1 VSEDSSESLTL
12 RVAKAIPSDVGH
24 GRARVPFDNELN
36 LKPGDIV
43 EIAGEQSTAAIVWR
57 CRPEDANL
65 GVIRIDG
72 IIRKNAGVSLGDR
85 VTITK
90 VETQPCER
98 LVLSPVMAKQQKVR
112 FGPGIEGFARRG
124 LNKRPVVAGDRIFIP
139 GMTLFAEA
147 LPFAIV
153 STNPKGIVQVLPDT
167 EIIIKEDAV
176 DEEETGQIQ
185 TISYEDI
192 GGIGEQ
198 LQKVREMIELPL
210 KHPILFRRL
219 GIDPPRGVLLHG
231 PPGTGKTLIAKA
243 VASETKAHFTS
254 INGPEIISKYY
265 GESEKQLREIF
276 DEAAANAPAIIFI
289 DELDSIAPKRED
301 VTGEVERRVV
311 AQLLT
316 LLDGME
322 GRDNVVVIGAT
333 NRRDAID
340 PALRRP
346 GRFDRE
352 LEIGVPDKNGREE
365 IINIH
370 TRGMPISDD
379 FDIDWLLDN
388 SYGFVG
394 ADISALV
401 RESAMKALR
410 RYLPEIDLDEEHIPP
425 EVLEK
430 MEVTMSDFRQA
441 IKEIEPSALR
451 EIYLEV
457 PEVSWDEVGGLE
469 EVKERLKESIEWP
482 LTKPELF
489 EHFGINPPRG
499 ILLFGAPGTGK
510 TLIAHGSEFLKE
522 EFLPKILTNEVEFA
536 VGYSEPEAGSD
547 AAAMKLKAT
556 ETEGGWILNGQKTWT
571 TSAHFAEWYW
581 VGARTDPDA
590 PKHFGITLF
599 LVPMDHPGITVQGIW
614 TMGDE
619 RTNDVFFD
627 DVFVPE
633 EYVVGQ
639 LNHGFQ
645 YISQALDLERFT
657 MFTFSPVKQRLD
669 LLLDHVRTTTR
680 DGQPLREDPR
690 VRSRIARLATTAA
703 VAHGMGLRVVD
714 ASMKAEAGGGAPP
727 TIEASEYK
735 LFTTEFSKVL
745 ADASM
750 DLGGPGT
757 QLRVGTVEAPMVGR
771 AESTYRY
778 TVLDTI
784 GGGTSEVQ
792 KNIISRRGLG
802 LPKNF

>member
-1 VSEDSSESLTL
+1 MTDDNSDSLTL

-24 GRARVPFDNELN
+24 GRARVPFDNDLN
-36 LKPGDIV
+36 LKPGDIIEV
-43 EIAGEQSTAAIVWR
+43 SGERKTAAIVWR

-65 GVIRIDG
+65 GVIRVDG

-85 VTITK
+85 VDIKK
-90 VETQPCER
+90 VETQPCQR

-153 STNPKGIVQVLPDT
+153 STKPKGIVQVLPDT
-167 EIIIKEDAV
+167 DIVIKEDAV
-176 DEEETGQIQ
+176 DEEEQGEVQ

-192 GGIGEQ
+192 GGLGDQ

-243 VASETKAHFTS
+243 VASETNAHFTS

-276 DEAAANAPAIIFI
+276 EEAAANTPAIIFI

-301 VTGEVERRVV
+301 VSGEVERRVV

-316 LLDGME
+316 LLDGMQ

-333 NRRDAID
+333 NRQDAID

-352 LEIGVPDKNGREE
+352 IEIGVPDKNGRAE
-365 IINIH
+365 IIGIH

-379 FDIDWLLDN
+379 FDVEWLLDN
-388 SYGFVG
+388 TNGFVG

-410 RYLPEIDLDEEHIPP
+410 RYLPEIDLDEEQIPP

-430 MEVTMSDFRQA
+430 MAVIMADFRMA
-441 IKEIEPSALR
+441 IKEVEPSALR

-457 PEVSWDEVGGLE
+457 PEVSWDEVGGLQE
-469 EVKERLKESIEWP
+469 IKDRLKESIEWP

-499 ILLFGAPGTGK
+499 IVLFGAPGTGK
-510 TLIAHGSEFLKE
+510 TLLAKAIASEAKANFITIKGPELISKWVGESEKAVREVFKKAKQSSPSIIFLDEFESIAGIRRSSSGEGSDVINRVVNQLLSSMDGVEGME
-522 EFLPKILTNEVEFA
+522 GVIVVAATNRPEMIDPALLRSGRFERVMH
-536 VGYSEPEAGSD
+536 VPPPDPEA
-547 AAAMKLKAT
+547 LKAILEIHT
-556 ETEGGWILNGQKTWT
+556 EKMPLGKFSLDEIASKLENYTGADIEAVCREAGLIAMRADRKTV
-571 TSAHFAEWYW
+571 SK
-581 VGARTDPDA
+581 
-590 PKHFGITLF
+590 KHFEEA
-599 LVPMDHPGITVQGIW
+599 VERVRPTV
-614 TMGDE
+614 TDE
-619 RTNDVFFD
+619 MMLYYNRM
-627 DVFVPE
+627 E
-633 EYVVGQ
+633 
-639 LNHGFQ
+639 
-645 YISQALDLERFT
+645 
-657 MFTFSPVKQRLD
+657 D
-669 LLLDHVRTTTR
+669 LLTSGLQSVR
-680 DGQPLREDPR
+680 
-690 VRSRIARLATTAA
+690 RLPDS
-703 VAHGMGLRVVD
+703 L
-714 ASMKAEAGGGAPP
+714 AG
-727 TIEASEYK
+727 IES
-735 LFTTEFSKVL
+735 V
-745 ADASM
+745 
-750 DLGGPGT
+750 
-757 QLRVGTVEAPMVGR
+757 
-771 AESTYRY
+771 
-778 TVLDTI
+778 
-784 GGGTSEVQ
+784 
-792 KNIISRRGLG
+792 
-802 LPKNF
+802 

>member
-1 VSEDSSESLTL
+1 MVAEDSSDSLTL

-24 GRARVPFDNELN
+24 GRARVPFDNDLN
-36 LKPGDIV
+36 LKPGDII
-43 EIAGEQSTAAIVWR
+43 EIEGERKTAAIVWR

-65 GVIRIDG
+65 GVIRVDG

-85 VTITK
+85 AGIRK
-90 VETQPCER
+90 VEVQPCQK

-153 STNPKGIVQVLPDT
+153 QTNPKGIVQVLPDS

-176 DEEETGQIQ
+176 DQKEQDLVQ

-192 GGIGEQ
+192 GGIGDQ

-316 LLDGME
+316 LLDGMG

-340 PALRRP
+340 QALRRP

-352 LEIGVPDKNGREE
+352 LEIGVPDKIGRGE
-365 IINIH
+365 ILEIH
-370 TRGMPISDD
+370 TRDMPISDD
-379 FDIDWLLDN
+379 YDSEWLLEN
-388 SYGFVG
+388 TYGFVG

-410 RYLPEIDLDEEHIPP
+410 RYLPEIDLDEEQISP
-425 EVLEK
+425 EVIEK
-430 MEVTMSDFRQA
+430 MEVRMSDFKEA
-441 IKEIEPSALR
+441 VKEIEPSALR
-451 EIYLEV
+451 EIYIEV
-457 PEVSWDEVGGLE
+457 PEVTWDEVGGLE
-469 EVKERLKESIEWP
+469 DIKERLKESIEWP
-482 LTKPELF
+482 LTMPEKF
-489 EHFGINPPRG
+489 DHFGIKPPRG
-499 ILLFGAPGTGK
+499 IMLFGAPGTGK
-510 TLIAHGSEFLKE
+510 TLIAKAIANEAKANFITIKGPELISKWVGESEKAVREVFKKAKQSSPSIVFLD
-522 EFLPKILTNEVEFA
+522 EFESIAGMRRSNS
-536 VGYSEPEAGSD
+536 GDGSD
-547 AAAMKLKAT
+547 VMNRVVNQLLSSMDGVEGMEGVIVVAATNRPEMIDPALLRSGRFERVLHIPPPDRDSLKA
-556 ETEGGWILNGQKTWT
+556 ILSIHSKDMPLGRFKLEDLASKMDNYTGADIEAVCREAALIAMRDEKKTV
-571 TSAHFAEWYW
+571 SK
-581 VGARTDPDA
+581 
-590 PKHFGITLF
+590 KHFVQAIDRVRPTVNEDMMQYYGRMESMLTSGLESVRRSSGG
-599 LVPMDHPGITVQGIW
+599 LPGI
-614 TMGDE
+614 
-619 RTNDVFFD
+619 
-627 DVFVPE
+627 
-633 EYVVGQ
+633 
-639 LNHGFQ
+639 
-645 YISQALDLERFT
+645 
-657 MFTFSPVKQRLD
+657 
-669 LLLDHVRTTTR
+669 
-680 DGQPLREDPR
+680 
-690 VRSRIARLATTAA
+690 
-703 VAHGMGLRVVD
+703 
-714 ASMKAEAGGGAPP
+714 
-727 TIEASEYK
+727 
-735 LFTTEFSKVL
+735 
-745 ADASM
+745 
-750 DLGGPGT
+750 
-757 QLRVGTVEAPMVGR
+757 
-771 AESTYRY
+771 ES
-778 TVLDTI
+778 I
-784 GGGTSEVQ
+784 
-792 KNIISRRGLG
+792 
-802 LPKNF
+802 

>member
-1 VSEDSSESLTL
+1 MSEDSSEFLTL

-176 DEEETGQIQ
+176 DEEEAGQIQ

-192 GGIGEQ
+192 GGVGEA
-198 LQKVREMIELPL
+198 LVRIREMIELPL

-379 FDIDWLLDN
+379 FDIGWLLDN

-510 TLIAHGSEFLKE
+510 TLIAKAIANEAKANFITIKGPELISKWVGQSEKAIREVFKKAKQSSPSIVFLD
-522 EFLPKILTNEVEFA
+522 EFESIAGTRRTA
-536 VGYSEPEAGSD
+536 SGDGSD
-547 AAAMKLKAT
+547 VMNRVVNQLLSSMDGVEGMEGVIVVAATNRPEMIDPALLRSGRFERVLHIPPPDTAAMKEILKIHTADMPL
-556 ETEGGWILNGQKTWT
+556 GRFKLNDLASSLKNYTGADIEAICREAALIAMRAERKTV
-571 TSAHFAEWYW
+571 SK
-581 VGARTDPDA
+581 
-590 PKHFGITLF
+590 KHF
-599 LVPMDHPGITVQGIW
+599 
-614 TMGDE
+614 E
-619 RTNDVFFD
+619 
-627 DVFVPE
+627 
-633 EYVVGQ
+633 
-639 LNHGFQ
+639 
-645 YISQALDLERFT
+645 QAIE
-657 MFTFSPVKQRLD
+657 
-669 LLLDHVRTTTR
+669 
-680 DGQPLREDPR
+680 R
-690 VRSRIARLATTAA
+690 VRPTVTDEMMQYYGRMEAMLTS
-703 VAHGMGLRVVD
+703 GLESVRRRPD
-714 ASMKAEAGGGAPP
+714 GLSG
-727 TIEASEYK
+727 IESA
-735 LFTTEFSKVL
+735 
-745 ADASM
+745 
-750 DLGGPGT
+750 
-757 QLRVGTVEAPMVGR
+757 
-771 AESTYRY
+771 
-778 TVLDTI
+778 
-784 GGGTSEVQ
+784 
-792 KNIISRRGLG
+792 
-802 LPKNF
+802 

>member
-1 VSEDSSESLTL
+1 MTDNNSDSLTL

-24 GRARVPFDNELN
+24 GRARVPFDNDLN
-36 LKPGDIV
+36 LKPGDIIEV
-43 EIAGEQSTAAIVWR
+43 SGERKTAAIVWR

-65 GVIRIDG
+65 GVIRVDG

-85 VTITK
+85 VDIKK
-90 VETQPCER
+90 VETQPCQR

-153 STNPKGIVQVLPDT
+153 STKPKGIVQVLPDT
-167 EIIIKEDAV
+167 DIVIKEDAV
-176 DEEETGQIQ
+176 DEEEQGDVQ

-192 GGIGEQ
+192 GGLGDQ

-243 VASETKAHFTS
+243 VASETNAHFTS

-276 DEAAANAPAIIFI
+276 EEAASNAPAIIFI

-301 VTGEVERRVV
+301 VSGEVERRVV

-316 LLDGME
+316 LLDGMQ

-333 NRRDAID
+333 NRQDAID

-352 LEIGVPDKNGREE
+352 IEIGVPDKNGRSE
-365 IINIH
+365 IIGIH

-379 FDIDWLLDN
+379 FDVEWLLDN
-388 SYGFVG
+388 TNGFVG

-410 RYLPEIDLDEEHIPP
+410 RYLPEIDLDEEQIPP

-430 MEVTMSDFRQA
+430 MAVIMADFRLA

-457 PEVSWDEVGGLE
+457 PEVSWEEVGGLQE
-469 EVKERLKESIEWP
+469 IKDRLKESIEWP

-499 ILLFGAPGTGK
+499 IVLFGAPGTGK
-510 TLIAHGSEFLKE
+510 TLLAKAIANEAKANFITIKGPELISKWVGESEKAVREVFKKAKQSSPSIIFLDEFESIAGIRRSSSGEGSDVINRVVNQLLSSMDGVEGME
-522 EFLPKILTNEVEFA
+522 GVIVVAATNRPEMIDPALLRSGRFERVMH
-536 VGYSEPEAGSD
+536 VPPPDPEALKSILSIHTENMPLGKFSLD
-547 AAAMKLKAT
+547 EIASKLENYTGADIEAVCREAGLIAMRANK
-556 ETEGGWILNGQKTWT
+556 KTV
-571 TSAHFAEWYW
+571 S
-581 VGARTDPDA
+581 R
-590 PKHFGITLF
+590 KHFEEA
-599 LVPMDHPGITVQGIW
+599 VERVRPTV
-614 TMGDE
+614 TDE
-619 RTNDVFFD
+619 MMLYYNRM
-627 DVFVPE
+627 E
-633 EYVVGQ
+633 
-639 LNHGFQ
+639 
-645 YISQALDLERFT
+645 
-657 MFTFSPVKQRLD
+657 D
-669 LLLDHVRTTTR
+669 LLTSGLQSVR
-680 DGQPLREDPR
+680 
-690 VRSRIARLATTAA
+690 RLPDS
-703 VAHGMGLRVVD
+703 L
-714 ASMKAEAGGGAPP
+714 AG
-727 TIEASEYK
+727 IES
-735 LFTTEFSKVL
+735 V
-745 ADASM
+745 
-750 DLGGPGT
+750 
-757 QLRVGTVEAPMVGR
+757 
-771 AESTYRY
+771 
-778 TVLDTI
+778 
-784 GGGTSEVQ
+784 
-792 KNIISRRGLG
+792 
-802 LPKNF
+802 

>member
-1 VSEDSSESLTL
+1 MTNENSESLTL

-24 GRARVPFDNELN
+24 GRARVPFDNDLN
-36 LKPGDIV
+36 LKPGDIIEV
-43 EIAGEQSTAAIVWR
+43 SGERKTAAIVWR

-65 GVIRIDG
+65 GVIRVDG

-85 VTITK
+85 VDIKK
-90 VETQPCER
+90 VETQPCQR

-153 STNPKGIVQVLPDT
+153 STKPKGIVQVLPDT
-167 EIIIKEDAV
+167 DIVIKEDAV
-176 DEEETGQIQ
+176 DEEDQGDVQ

-192 GGIGEQ
+192 GGLGDQ

-243 VASETKAHFTS
+243 VASETNAHFTS

-276 DEAAANAPAIIFI
+276 EDAASNAPAIIFI

-301 VTGEVERRVV
+301 VSGEVERRVV

-316 LLDGME
+316 LLDGMQ

-333 NRRDAID
+333 NRQDAID

-352 LEIGVPDKNGREE
+352 IEIGVPDKNGRAE
-365 IINIH
+365 IIEIH

-379 FDIDWLLDN
+379 FDVDWLLDN
-388 SYGFVG
+388 THGFVG

-410 RYLPEIDLDEEHIPP
+410 RYLPEIDLDEEQIPP

-430 MEVTMSDFRQA
+430 MAVIMADFRMA
-441 IKEIEPSALR
+441 IKEVEPSALR

-457 PEVSWDEVGGLE
+457 PEVSWDEVGGLQDI
-469 EVKERLKESIEWP
+469 KDRLKESIEWP

-489 EHFGINPPRG
+489 DHFGINPPRG
-499 ILLFGAPGTGK
+499 IVLFGAPGKGK
-510 TLIAHGSEFLKE
+510 TLLAKAIANEAKANFITIKGPELISKWVGESEKAVREVFKKAKQSSPSIIFLDEFESIAGVRRSSSGEGSDVINRVVNQLLSSMDGVEGME
-522 EFLPKILTNEVEFA
+522 GVIVVAATNRPEMIDPALLRSGRFERVMH
-536 VGYSEPEAGSD
+536 VPPPDPEALKSILEIHTENMPLGKFSLD
-547 AAAMKLKAT
+547 EIASKLENYTGADIEAVCREAGLIAMRADK
-556 ETEGGWILNGQKTWT
+556 KTVT
-571 TSAHFAEWYW
+571 
-581 VGARTDPDA
+581 R
-590 PKHFGITLF
+590 KHFEEA
-599 LVPMDHPGITVQGIW
+599 VERVRPTV
-614 TMGDE
+614 TDE
-619 RTNDVFFD
+619 MMLYYNRM
-627 DVFVPE
+627 E
-633 EYVVGQ
+633 
-639 LNHGFQ
+639 
-645 YISQALDLERFT
+645 
-657 MFTFSPVKQRLD
+657 D
-669 LLLDHVRTTTR
+669 LLTSGLQSVR
-680 DGQPLREDPR
+680 
-690 VRSRIARLATTAA
+690 RLPDS
-703 VAHGMGLRVVD
+703 L
-714 ASMKAEAGGGAPP
+714 AG
-727 TIEASEYK
+727 IES
-735 LFTTEFSKVL
+735 V
-745 ADASM
+745 
-750 DLGGPGT
+750 
-757 QLRVGTVEAPMVGR
+757 
-771 AESTYRY
+771 
-778 TVLDTI
+778 
-784 GGGTSEVQ
+784 
-792 KNIISRRGLG
+792 
-802 LPKNF
+802 

>member
-1 VSEDSSESLTL
+1 MSEDSSEFLTL

-176 DEEETGQIQ
+176 DEEEAGQIQ

-192 GGIGEQ
+192 GGVGEA
-198 LQKVREMIELPL
+198 LVRIREMIELPL

-379 FDIDWLLDN
+379 FDIGWLLDN

-510 TLIAHGSEFLKE
+510 TLIAKAIANEAKANFITIKGPELISKWVGQSEKAIREVFKKAKQSSPSIVFLD
-522 EFLPKILTNEVEFA
+522 EFESIAGTRRTA
-536 VGYSEPEAGSD
+536 SGDGSD
-547 AAAMKLKAT
+547 VMNRVVNQLLSSMDGVEGMEGVIVVAATNRPEMIDPALLRSGRFERVLHIPPPDTAAMKEILKIHTADMPLGRFKINDLASSLQNYT
-556 ETEGGWILNGQKTWT
+556 GADIEAICREAALIAMRAERKTV
-571 TSAHFAEWYW
+571 SK
-581 VGARTDPDA
+581 
-590 PKHFGITLF
+590 KHF
-599 LVPMDHPGITVQGIW
+599 
-614 TMGDE
+614 E
-619 RTNDVFFD
+619 
-627 DVFVPE
+627 
-633 EYVVGQ
+633 
-639 LNHGFQ
+639 
-645 YISQALDLERFT
+645 QAIE
-657 MFTFSPVKQRLD
+657 
-669 LLLDHVRTTTR
+669 
-680 DGQPLREDPR
+680 R
-690 VRSRIARLATTAA
+690 VRPTVTDEMMQYYGRMEAMLTS
-703 VAHGMGLRVVD
+703 GLESVRRRSD
-714 ASMKAEAGGGAPP
+714 GLSG
-727 TIEASEYK
+727 IES
-735 LFTTEFSKVL
+735 V
-745 ADASM
+745 
-750 DLGGPGT
+750 
-757 QLRVGTVEAPMVGR
+757 
-771 AESTYRY
+771 
-778 TVLDTI
+778 
-784 GGGTSEVQ
+784 
-792 KNIISRRGLG
+792 
-802 LPKNF
+802 

>member
-1 VSEDSSESLTL
+1 MAEDSSESLTL

-24 GRARVPFDNELN
+24 GRARVPFDNDLN
-36 LKPGDIV
+36 LKPGDII
-43 EIAGEQSTAAIVWR
+43 EIEGERKTAAIVWR

-65 GVIRIDG
+65 GVIRVDG

-85 VTITK
+85 AEIRK
-90 VETQPCER
+90 VEVQPCLK

-153 STNPKGIVQVLPDT
+153 QTNPKGIVQVLPDS

-176 DEEETGQIQ
+176 DQEEQDLVH

-192 GGIGEQ
+192 GGIGDQ

-316 LLDGME
+316 LLDGMG

-340 PALRRP
+340 QALRRP

-352 LEIGVPDKNGREE
+352 LEIGVPDKIGRGE
-365 IINIH
+365 ILEIH
-370 TRGMPISDD
+370 TRDMPISDD
-379 FDIDWLLDN
+379 YDSDWLLEN
-388 SYGFVG
+388 TYGFVG

-410 RYLPEIDLDEEHIPP
+410 RYLPEIDLDEEQISP
-425 EVLEK
+425 EVIEK
-430 MEVTMSDFRQA
+430 MEVRMSDFKEA
-441 IKEIEPSALR
+441 VKEIEPSALR
-451 EIYLEV
+451 EIYIEV
-457 PEVSWDEVGGLE
+457 PEVTWDEVGGLE
-469 EVKERLKESIEWP
+469 DVKERLKESIEWP
-482 LTKPELF
+482 LTMPERF

-499 ILLFGAPGTGK
+499 IMLFGAPGTGK
-510 TLIAHGSEFLKE
+510 TLIAKAIANEAKANFITIKGPELISKWVGESEKAVREVFKKAKQSSPSIVFLD
-522 EFLPKILTNEVEFA
+522 EFESIAGMRRSNS
-536 VGYSEPEAGSD
+536 GDGSD
-547 AAAMKLKAT
+547 VMNRVVNQLLSSMDGVEGMEGVIVVAATNRPEMIDPALLRSGRFERVLHIPPPDRDSLKA
-556 ETEGGWILNGQKTWT
+556 ILRIHVKDMPLGRFKLEDLANKMDNYTGADIEAVCREAALIAMRNEKKTV
-571 TSAHFAEWYW
+571 SK
-581 VGARTDPDA
+581 
-590 PKHFGITLF
+590 KHFEQAIDRVRPTVNEDMMQYYGRMESMLTSGLESVRRSSGG
-599 LVPMDHPGITVQGIW
+599 LPGI
-614 TMGDE
+614 
-619 RTNDVFFD
+619 
-627 DVFVPE
+627 
-633 EYVVGQ
+633 
-639 LNHGFQ
+639 
-645 YISQALDLERFT
+645 
-657 MFTFSPVKQRLD
+657 
-669 LLLDHVRTTTR
+669 
-680 DGQPLREDPR
+680 
-690 VRSRIARLATTAA
+690 
-703 VAHGMGLRVVD
+703 
-714 ASMKAEAGGGAPP
+714 
-727 TIEASEYK
+727 
-735 LFTTEFSKVL
+735 
-745 ADASM
+745 
-750 DLGGPGT
+750 
-757 QLRVGTVEAPMVGR
+757 
-771 AESTYRY
+771 ES
-778 TVLDTI
+778 I
-784 GGGTSEVQ
+784 
-792 KNIISRRGLG
+792 
-802 LPKNF
+802 

>member
-1 VSEDSSESLTL
+1 MTNENSESLTL

-24 GRARVPFDNELN
+24 GRARVPFDNDLN
-36 LKPGDIV
+36 LKPGDIIEV
-43 EIAGEQSTAAIVWR
+43 SGERKTAAIVWR

-65 GVIRIDG
+65 GVIRVDG

-85 VTITK
+85 VDIKK
-90 VETQPCER
+90 VETQPCQR

-153 STNPKGIVQVLPDT
+153 STKPKGIVQVLPDT
-167 EIIIKEDAV
+167 DIVIKEDAV
-176 DEEETGQIQ
+176 DEEDQGDVQ

-192 GGIGEQ
+192 GGLGDQ

-243 VASETKAHFTS
+243 VASETNAHFTS

-276 DEAAANAPAIIFI
+276 EDAASNAPAIIFI

-301 VTGEVERRVV
+301 VSGEVERRVV

-316 LLDGME
+316 LLDGMQ

-333 NRRDAID
+333 NRQDAID

-352 LEIGVPDKNGREE
+352 IEIGVPDKNGRAE
-365 IINIH
+365 IIEIH

-379 FDIDWLLDN
+379 FDVDWLLDN
-388 SYGFVG
+388 THGFVG

-410 RYLPEIDLDEEHIPP
+410 RYLPEIDLDEEQIPP

-430 MEVTMSDFRQA
+430 MAVIMADFRMA
-441 IKEIEPSALR
+441 IKEVEPSALR

-457 PEVSWDEVGGLE
+457 PEVSWDEVGGLQDI
-469 EVKERLKESIEWP
+469 KDRLKESIEWP

-489 EHFGINPPRG
+489 DHFGINPPRG
-499 ILLFGAPGTGK
+499 IVLFGAPGTGK
-510 TLIAHGSEFLKE
+510 TLLAKAIASEAKANFITIKGPELISKWVGESEKAVREVFKKAKQSSPSIIFLDEFESIAGVRRSSSGEGSDVINRVVNQLLSSMDGVEGME
-522 EFLPKILTNEVEFA
+522 GVIVVAATNRPEMIDPALLRSGRFERVMH
-536 VGYSEPEAGSD
+536 VPPPDPEALKSILEIHTENMPLGKFSLD
-547 AAAMKLKAT
+547 EIASKLENYTGADIEAVCREAGLIAMRADK
-556 ETEGGWILNGQKTWT
+556 KTVT
-571 TSAHFAEWYW
+571 
-581 VGARTDPDA
+581 R
-590 PKHFGITLF
+590 KHFEEA
-599 LVPMDHPGITVQGIW
+599 VERVRPTV
-614 TMGDE
+614 TDE
-619 RTNDVFFD
+619 MMLYYNRM
-627 DVFVPE
+627 E
-633 EYVVGQ
+633 
-639 LNHGFQ
+639 
-645 YISQALDLERFT
+645 
-657 MFTFSPVKQRLD
+657 D
-669 LLLDHVRTTTR
+669 LLTSGLQSVR
-680 DGQPLREDPR
+680 
-690 VRSRIARLATTAA
+690 RLPDS
-703 VAHGMGLRVVD
+703 L
-714 ASMKAEAGGGAPP
+714 AG
-727 TIEASEYK
+727 IES
-735 LFTTEFSKVL
+735 V
-745 ADASM
+745 
-750 DLGGPGT
+750 
-757 QLRVGTVEAPMVGR
+757 
-771 AESTYRY
+771 
-778 TVLDTI
+778 
-784 GGGTSEVQ
+784 
-792 KNIISRRGLG
+792 
-802 LPKNF
+802 

>member
-1 VSEDSSESLTL
+1 VSDEVNESLTL

-43 EIAGEQSTAAIVWR
+43 EIAGEQKTAAIVWR

-85 VTITK
+85 VTISK
-90 VETQPCER
+90 VETQPCQR

-153 STNPKGIVQVLPDT
+153 STSPKGIVQVLPDT
-167 EIIIKEDAV
+167 EIVIKEEAV
-176 DEEETGQIQ
+176 DEEESGQVQ

-243 VASETKAHFTS
+243 VASETNAHFTS

-276 DEAAANAPAIIFI
+276 DEAAANTPAIIFI

-301 VTGEVERRVV
+301 VSGEVERRVV

-316 LLDGME
+316 LLDGMQ

-352 LEIGVPDKNGREE
+352 LEIGVPDKNGRKE
-365 IINIH
+365 IIDIH

-410 RYLPEIDLDEEHIPP
+410 RYLPEIDLDEEQIPP

-430 MEVTMSDFRQA
+430 MEVRMSDFRQA

-457 PEVSWDEVGGLE
+457 PEVSWDQVGGLD

-482 LTKPELF
+482 LTKPDVF
-489 EHFGINPPRG
+489 DHFGINPPRG
-499 ILLFGAPGTGK
+499 IVLFGAPGTGK
-510 TLIAHGSEFLKE
+510 TLIAKAIANEAKANFITIKGPELISKWVGESEKAVREVFKKAKQSSPSIVFLD
-522 EFLPKILTNEVEFA
+522 EFESIAGMRRATD
-536 VGYSEPEAGSD
+536 GAGSD
-547 AAAMKLKAT
+547 VMNRVVNQLLSSMDGVESMEGVIVVAATNRPEMIDPALLRSGRF
-556 ETEGGWILNGQKTWT
+556 ERVLHIPP
-571 TSAHFAEWYW
+571 
-581 VGARTDPDA
+581 PDA
-590 PKHFGITLF
+590 KSIHEILKIHTDKMPLGKFKLSDLESKLPNYTGADIEAVCREAALIAMRANRKTVSKKHF
-599 LVPMDHPGITVQGIW
+599 
-614 TMGDE
+614 E
-619 RTNDVFFD
+619 
-627 DVFVPE
+627 
-633 EYVVGQ
+633 
-639 LNHGFQ
+639 
-645 YISQALDLERFT
+645 QAIE
-657 MFTFSPVKQRLD
+657 
-669 LLLDHVRTTTR
+669 
-680 DGQPLREDPR
+680 R
-690 VRSRIARLATTAA
+690 VRPTVTDEMMQYYDRMESML
-703 VAHGMGLRVVD
+703 VSGLESVRRSPD
-714 ASMKAEAGGGAPP
+714 GLSG
-727 TIEASEYK
+727 IES
-735 LFTTEFSKVL
+735 V
-745 ADASM
+745 
-750 DLGGPGT
+750 
-757 QLRVGTVEAPMVGR
+757 
-771 AESTYRY
+771 
-778 TVLDTI
+778 
-784 GGGTSEVQ
+784 
-792 KNIISRRGLG
+792 
-802 LPKNF
+802 

>member
-1 VSEDSSESLTL
+1 MGLTTPVTERRLLGDDAMTDDSSDSLTL

-24 GRARVPFDNELN
+24 GRARVPFDNDLN
-36 LKPGDIV
+36 LKPGDII
-43 EIAGEQSTAAIVWR
+43 EISGERKTAAIVWR

-65 GVIRIDG
+65 GVIRVDG

-85 VTITK
+85 VGISK
-90 VETQPCER
+90 VETQPCQR

-153 STNPKGIVQVLPDT
+153 STKPKGIVQVLPDT
-167 EIIIKEDAV
+167 EIVIKEDPV
-176 DEEETGQIQ
+176 DEEESGEIH

-192 GGIGEQ
+192 GGLGDQ

-210 KHPILFRRL
+210 KHPILFTRL

-243 VASETKAHFTS
+243 VASETNAHFTS

-301 VTGEVERRVV
+301 VSGEVERRVV

-316 LLDGME
+316 LLDGMQ

-333 NRRDAID
+333 NRQDAID

-352 LEIGVPDKNGREE
+352 IEIGVPDKNGRAE
-365 IINIH
+365 IIGIH

-379 FDIDWLLDN
+379 FDLEWLLDN
-388 SYGFVG
+388 THGFVG

-410 RYLPEIDLDEEHIPP
+410 RYLPEIDLDEEQIPP

-430 MEVTMSDFRQA
+430 MAVIMPDFKMA

-457 PEVSWDEVGGLE
+457 PEVSWEEVGGLE
-469 EVKERLKESIEWP
+469 EIKDRLKESIEWP
-482 LTKPELF
+482 LTKPEMF

-499 ILLFGAPGTGK
+499 IVLFGAPGTGK
-510 TLIAHGSEFLKE
+510 TLLAKAIANEAKANFITIKGPELISKWVGESEKAVREVFKKAKQSSPSIIFLDEFESIAGMRRSSSGDGSDVMNRVVNQLLSSMDGVEGME
-522 EFLPKILTNEVEFA
+522 GVIVVAATNRPEMIDPALLRSGRFERVLH
-536 VGYSEPEAGSD
+536 VPPPDPEALKSILKIHTAEMPIGRFSMD
-547 AAAMKLKAT
+547 DIAAKLENYTGADIEAVCREAGLIAMRAEK
-556 ETEGGWILNGQKTWT
+556 KTV
-571 TSAHFAEWYW
+571 SK
-581 VGARTDPDA
+581 
-590 PKHFGITLF
+590 KHF
-599 LVPMDHPGITVQGIW
+599 
-614 TMGDE
+614 
-619 RTNDVFFD
+619 
-627 DVFVPE
+627 E
-633 EYVVGQ
+633 EAV
-639 LNHGFQ
+639 
-645 YISQALDLERFT
+645 E
-657 MFTFSPVKQRLD
+657 
-669 LLLDHVRTTTR
+669 
-680 DGQPLREDPR
+680 R
-690 VRSRIARLATTAA
+690 VRPTVTDEMMLYYNRMESLLTSGLQSVRRQPDSLA
-703 VAHGMGLRVVD
+703 G
-714 ASMKAEAGGGAPP
+714 
-727 TIEASEYK
+727 IES
-735 LFTTEFSKVL
+735 V
-745 ADASM
+745 
-750 DLGGPGT
+750 
-757 QLRVGTVEAPMVGR
+757 
-771 AESTYRY
+771 
-778 TVLDTI
+778 
-784 GGGTSEVQ
+784 
-792 KNIISRRGLG
+792 
-802 LPKNF
+802 